1 MKTKLIVAMMAMGS
15 LLFLA
20 TGAYAQGC
28 SGSYEWDPYFRSA
41 GTEQQAC
48 IPGLAPAVP
57 AQKQGTEELTPAGST
72 SHRENTTP
80 NHAPHHHA
88 PWEHQPYNYWQG

>member
-1 MKTKLIVAMMAMGS
+1 MKTRLIVAMMAMSS

-41 GTEQQAC
+41 ATEEQAC
-48 IPGLAPAVP
+48 IPGLAPAGS
-57 AQKQGTEELTPAGST
+57 AQTQGTEELTPAGST

-80 NHAPHHHA
+80 SYAPYQA
-88 PWEHQPYNYWQG
+88 PREQPPYLYWQG

>member
-1 MKTKLIVAMMAMGS
+1 MKTQLMIAVMAMAA

-28 SGSYEWDPYFRSA
+28 SGSYQWDPYFRSA

-48 IPGLAPAVP
+48 IPGLVLAVP
-57 AQKQGTEELTPAGST
+57 AQTQRNEELTPAGST
-72 SHRENTTP
+72 FHRENTTP
-80 NHAPHHHA
+80 NYAPYQA
-88 PWEHQPYNYWQG
+88 PGEHRPYLHWQG